1 MGRSRRRGPVRNSHF
16 SSVSNRKCGARAA
29 VSRSASPALPIS
41 PALASFRRGAGPECA
56 VFADRGFGASQ
67 VTLRKTGTARNRTNH
82 MFNGESINASE
93 RGARSSRNG
102 HLASCPSN
110 TEPSH
115 RNSVRAPPSSRFHI
129 RVKEGEEGSLPI
141 RLQATVVL
149 PTINHR
155 KYGMAL
161 TPPCMANSLV
171 SQACM
176 AVKD

>member
-1 MGRSRRRGPVRNSHF
+1 MCSFGHTVPQRSRARWDAPVDGARYEIHTF
-16 SSVSNRKCGARAA
+16 SYVSNRKCGARAA

-102 HLASCPSN
+102 HLASCPMQA
-110 TEPSH
+110 TLSH
-115 RNSVRAPPSSRFHI
+115 RIAIQFARHHHRASIFASRRGKKVPSRSGFRPRWCCPPSI
-129 RVKEGEEGSLPI
+129 IGSTGW
-141 RLQATVVL
+141 R
-149 PTINHR
+149 
-155 KYGMAL
+155 
-161 TPPCMANSLV
+161 
-171 SQACM
+171 
-176 AVKD
+176 